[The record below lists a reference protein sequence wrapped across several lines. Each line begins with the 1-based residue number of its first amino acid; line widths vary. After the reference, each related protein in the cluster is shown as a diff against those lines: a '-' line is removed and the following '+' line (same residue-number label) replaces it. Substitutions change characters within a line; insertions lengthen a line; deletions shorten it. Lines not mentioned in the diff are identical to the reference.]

1 MIRGH
6 VLTAESLDILKK
18 IAELQINRGGLSLFA
33 LSVARVIIEPT
44 SVAL

>member
-6 VLTAESLDILKK
+6 VLTAESLGILRK
-18 IAELQINRGGLSLFA
+18 IAELQINREGLSLFA
-33 LSVARVIIEPT
+33 LSVARVIIELT

>member
-6 VLTAESLDILKK
+6 VLIAESLGILRK
-18 IAELQINRGGLSLFA
+18 IAELQINRGGLSIFA
-33 LSVARVIIEPT
+33 LSVTRVIIEPT